1 MDYANR
7 GNKMTTMEA
16 IQHFGGKKA
25 LARALDVWPHAI
37 GRWGERPP
45 MARQF
50 ELEVITNGELKADR
64 DDVIK
69 RAE

>member
-1 MDYANR
+1 
-7 GNKMTTMEA
+7 
-16 IQHFGGKKA
+16 
-25 LARALDVWPHAI
+25 
-37 GRWGERPP
+37 